1 MMRKIE
7 IRRKGMER
15 ERVMRRMVDLRE
27 VAVSLSVSRRM
38 EVELL
43 LSVRLRFRLLVR
55 FERMVS
61 SGGRGNG
68 RLVVVV
74 VAIFGV

>member
-1 MMRKIE
+1 
-7 IRRKGMER
+7 MER

>member
-43 LSVRLRFRLLVR
+43 LSVRLRFRLVVR
-55 FERMVS
+55 FERMVRS

-74 VAIFGV
+74 AIFGV